1 MTQPA
6 TQTKRLAEQHASF
19 FRQSGWLMI
28 ANIVGGMLMWA
39 VHLLAKRTGPEQYG
53 LFVVFL
59 ATAMCIPTLP
69 LQMVLAQ
76 QTAKSLATGSVPSL
90 RGLVRAIWLW
100 TTLLW
105 VVFAV
110 VVLIF
115 QDTIIR
121 RWNITNPAGLWIT
134 VAVLLLGAWL
144 PIFWGVL
151 QGAQNFL
158 WLGWSMMFSA
168 IGRIVVAGVAVLALG
183 AYAAGMMT
191 GVLLGMAASAGLA
204 VWHTRELWSGASA
217 RFDWTIVK
225 RQILPLVVGFTSFQF
240 LFTTDTVFA
249 GLYFD
254 DKTVGFYGSA
264 GTMSR
269 ALMWLVGP
277 LTAVM
282 FPRIVHSAA
291 KSEKNDLMGL
301 VLGGTA
307 FLAIG
312 GAIGLT
318 ILGPWVVRIVY
329 GEAFVTVASKLLP
342 WYAGAM
348 VPLALTNV
356 LLNDLMARNRFEV
369 VPGLV
374 VLAVGYGFALT
385 RFNATPVMLLQTM
398 AAFSVVL
405 FALCAYFTWR
415 PRPVAA
421 GVQTPGR

>member
-1 MTQPA
+1 MTQAQNPG
-6 TQTKRLAEQHASF
+6 TRLPEQHASF

-76 QTAKSLATGSVPSL
+76 QTAKALATGGVPPL
-90 RGLVRAIWLW
+90 RGLVRAVWLW

-105 VVFAV
+105 VVFAL
-110 VVLIF
+110 VVLAF
-115 QDTIIR
+115 QATILR
-121 RWNITNPAGLWIT
+121 RWNITNPAGLWVT
-134 VAVLLLGAWL
+134 VVVLLLGAWL

-158 WLGWSMMFSA
+158 WLGWSMMFNA
-168 IGRIVVAGVAVLALG
+168 IGRIIVAGIAVLALG

-191 GVLLGMAASAGLA
+191 GVLLGMAASAALA
-204 VWHTRELWSGASA
+204 LWQTRGFWTGTSA
-217 RFDWTIVK
+217 KFDWTIVK
-225 RQILPLVVGFTSFQF
+225 RQVLPLVIGFTSFQF

-254 DKTVGFYGSA
+254 EKTVGFYGSA

-291 KSEKNDLMGL
+291 KAEKSDLMGL

-307 FLAIG
+307 FLALS
-312 GAIGLT
+312 GAAGLAL
-318 ILGPWVVRIVY
+318 LGPWVIKLVY
-329 GEAFVTVASKLLP
+329 GETFVEVASTLLP

-348 VPLALTNV
+348 IPLALTNV
-356 LLNDLMARNRFEV
+356 LLNNLMARNQFKV

-374 VLAVGYGFALT
+374 LLAATYGFALT
-385 RFNATPVMLLQTM
+385 RFHDTPVMLLQTM
-398 AAFSVVL
+398 MAFNSVL
-405 FALCAYFTWR
+405 LALCAYCTWR
-415 PRPVAA
+415 PGRVSRA
-421 GVQTPGR
+421 G

>member
-1 MTQPA
+1 MTQAQNPG
-6 TQTKRLAEQHASF
+6 TRLPEQHASF

-76 QTAKSLATGSVPSL
+76 QTAKALATGGVPPL
-90 RGLVRAIWLW
+90 RGLVRAVWLW

-105 VVFAV
+105 VVFAL
-110 VVLIF
+110 VVLAF
-115 QDTIIR
+115 QATILR
-121 RWNITNPAGLWIT
+121 RWNITNPAGLWVT
-134 VAVLLLGAWL
+134 VVVLLLGAWL

-158 WLGWSMMFSA
+158 WLGWSMMFNA
-168 IGRIVVAGVAVLALG
+168 IGRIIVAGIAVLALG

-191 GVLLGMAASAGLA
+191 GVLLGMAASAALA
-204 VWHTRELWSGASA
+204 LWQTRGFWTGTSA
-217 RFDWTIVK
+217 KFDWTIVK
-225 RQILPLVVGFTSFQF
+225 RQVLPLVIGFTSFQF

-254 DKTVGFYGSA
+254 EKTVGFYGSA

-291 KSEKNDLMGL
+291 KAEKSDLMGL

-307 FLAIG
+307 FLALS
-312 GAIGLT
+312 GAAGLAL
-318 ILGPWVVRIVY
+318 LGPWVIKLVY
-329 GEAFVTVASKLLP
+329 GEAFVEVASTLLP

-348 VPLALTNV
+348 IPLALTNV
-356 LLNDLMARNRFEV
+356 LLNNLMARNQFKV

-374 VLAVGYGFALT
+374 LLAATYGFALT
-385 RFNATPVMLLQTM
+385 RFHDTPVMLLQTM
-398 AAFSVVL
+398 MAFNSVL
-405 FALCAYFTWR
+405 LALCAYCTWR
-415 PRPVAA
+415 PGRVSRA
-421 GVQTPGR
+421 G